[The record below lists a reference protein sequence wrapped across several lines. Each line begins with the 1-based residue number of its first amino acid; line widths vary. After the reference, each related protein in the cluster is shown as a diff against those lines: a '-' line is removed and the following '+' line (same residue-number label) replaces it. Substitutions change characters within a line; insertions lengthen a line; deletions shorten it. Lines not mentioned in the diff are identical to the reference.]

1 MNLLIFLFILIC
13 LGVIITL
20 PIELKSFSEIL
31 LEKGSSEYFY
41 RYSNSFLSNNSIPY
55 IYIKLADYTKI
66 NLNIFINNEET
77 YIISAEE
84 DKWISI
90 PLTNEKNN
98 SNITL
103 NIDTK
108 KRNLTMIFIDSSKIL
123 NISLLKLLNLKFTTN
138 ILFKKPFPL
147 EFNILVDK
155 NISFSI
161 QEKENY
167 YNFDGTSLLSF
178 CILTKM
184 VFVYLKKQK
193 MLI

>member
-77 YIISAEE
+77 YFISAKE

-103 NIDTK
+103 KIDTK

-123 NISLLKLLNLKFTTN
+123 NISLLKLLSLTFKTN
-138 ILFKKPFPL
+138 IIFKKHYIFEYNHL
-147 EFNILVDK
+147 INN
-155 NISFSI
+155 NISFFI
-161 QEKENY
+161 
-167 YNFDGTSLLSF
+167 
-178 CILTKM
+178 
-184 VFVYLKKQK
+184 
-193 MLI
+193 

>member
-13 LGVIITL
+13 LGVTITL

-77 YIISAEE
+77 YFISTKE

-90 PLTNEKNN
+90 PLIHEKNN